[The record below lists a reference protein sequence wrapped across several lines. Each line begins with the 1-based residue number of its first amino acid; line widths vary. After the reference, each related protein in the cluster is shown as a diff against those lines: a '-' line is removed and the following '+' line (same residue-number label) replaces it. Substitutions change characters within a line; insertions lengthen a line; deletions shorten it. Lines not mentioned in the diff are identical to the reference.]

1 MLRWKD
7 EYSIGIELIDV
18 QHRHI
23 FDIANSTYELLKND
37 LGSDKYSEIIQ
48 LIEDLRQYTKYH
60 FKCEEEYMLQINY
73 LNYNNQKIE
82 HDAFIKKIDSLNLDK
97 IEQDKDKYIED
108 LLVFILEWILD
119 HILRKDRLIKEK

>member
-37 LGSDKYSEIIQ
+37 LGSDKYSETIQ

-108 LLVFILEWILD
+108 LLVFILEWVLD
-119 HILRKDRLIKEK
+119 HILRKDRLIKEE

>member
-1 MLRWKD
+1 VKV
-7 EYSIGIELIDV
+7 G
-18 QHRHI
+18 
-23 FDIANSTYELLKND
+23 
-37 LGSDKYSEIIQ
+37 LGSDKYSETIQ

-108 LLVFILEWILD
+108 LLVFILEWVLD
-119 HILRKDRLIKEK
+119 HILRKDRLIKEE